1 MTTLNDPLGQAFIK
15 FFESQ
20 GVRFV
25 DADTGETVTWEDGKI
40 VRKKEAHEGEDK
52 L

>member
-1 MTTLNDPLGQAFIK
+1 MTTLNDPLGRAFIK

-40 VRKKEAHEGEDK
+40 VRKKEEHEGEDK

>member
-1 MTTLNDPLGQAFIK
+1 MTTLKDPLGQAFIK

-40 VRKKEAHEGEDK
+40 VRKRET
-52 L
+52 